1 MTTVADSVVIDVPA
15 DVAWRFV
22 SDLRKL
28 HAVVPN
34 TDIRLLSGTFDTV
47 GSRYLTTTQGWG
59 QTIDATHEIVRLE
72 APRLIETR
80 TTSQGSVSRSLMQIE
95 PVRDGACVLVVQGD
109 MEWGGSFTAF
119 VSRIATGLMGRR
131 TFFEYL
137 ERVKQAIEQRSDSMG
152 EAQLAEER

>member
-1 MTTVADSVVIDVPA
+1 
-15 DVAWRFV
+15 
-22 SDLRKL
+22 
-28 HAVVPN
+28 
-34 TDIRLLSGTFDTV
+34 
-47 GSRYLTTTQGWG
+47 
-59 QTIDATHEIVRLE
+59 
-72 APRLIETR
+72 
-80 TTSQGSVSRSLMQIE
+80 MQIE